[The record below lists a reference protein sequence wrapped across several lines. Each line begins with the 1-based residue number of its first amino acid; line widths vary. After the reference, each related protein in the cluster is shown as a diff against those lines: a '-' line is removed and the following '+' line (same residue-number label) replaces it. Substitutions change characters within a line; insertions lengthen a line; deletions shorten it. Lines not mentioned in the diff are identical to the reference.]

1 MTDNYVEIAVRKQLL
16 AQLAQAGIDI
26 PVRAGFQSAKQG
38 REDNFV
44 MFFPVGENPQGWQKR
59 SYNPQGSDAGH
70 LEAQQYETTFQVQA
84 FITEFSGYTAKD
96 ITSIVRMIVNSLP
109 FVEALRKQGIGVQRA
124 TGIRTPYFL
133 NDRDNYEQN
142 PSFDFNV
149 TYTRTLR
156 PETAVVTALYPDIH
170 RI

>member
-1 MTDNYVEIAVRKQLL
+1 MTDNDVEIAVRKQLL

-26 PVRAGFQSAKQG
+26 PVKAGFQSAKQG

-44 MFFPVGENPQGWQKR
+44 MFFPVGENPQGWQRR

-124 TGIRTPYFL
+124 TGSLWLCSL
-133 NDRDNYEQN
+133 N
-142 PSFDFNV
+142 PAV
-149 TYTRTLR
+149 GITLNR
-156 PETAVVTALYPDIH
+156 HTVSRFIT
-170 RI
+170 